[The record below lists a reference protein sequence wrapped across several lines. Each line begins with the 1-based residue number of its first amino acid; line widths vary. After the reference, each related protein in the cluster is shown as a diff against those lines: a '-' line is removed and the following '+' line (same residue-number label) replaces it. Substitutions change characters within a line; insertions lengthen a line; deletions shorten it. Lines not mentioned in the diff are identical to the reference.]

1 MKQTQAIFLT
11 FNAKSV
17 SDDVL
22 INVPFAVKTIHVKS
36 MNYNA
41 ATNGKT
47 GNIMLIS
54 PFGLNA
60 PFGIVNQDT
69 SYSSASVQD
78 IEIQLKN
85 PITIQG
91 YYNFRIVGM
100 SGVAATTSNS
110 GAGIDYIGMIV
121 EFNAADESIN
131 M

>member
-11 FNAKSV
+11 FNASSV
-17 SDDVL
+17 SDNVL
-22 INVPFAVKTIHVKS
+22 INVPFPIKTIHVKS

-47 GNIMLIS
+47 GNVMVIS

-78 IEIQLKN
+78 IKIQVKN
-85 PITIQG
+85 AITIQG
-91 YYNFRIVGM
+91 YYTFRIVGM
-100 SGVAATTSNS
+100 SGVAAITSNA
-110 GAGIDYIGMIV
+110 GAGIDFIGMII
-121 EFNAADESIN
+121 EFSSEDEAD
-131 M
+131 